1 MVFEC
6 SFCELQY
13 FLYSKTETDGK
24 KNELNNLSEQ
34 LKRKKR
40 AATQSL
46 RTYKSHS

>member
-34 LKRKKR
+34 LKRKK
-40 AATQSL
+40 S
-46 RTYKSHS
+46 SHAFSKNL

>member
-24 KNELNNLSEQ
+24 KNELNLSEQ
-34 LKRKKR
+34 LKRKK
-40 AATQSL
+40 S
-46 RTYKSHS
+46 SHTFSKNL